1 MSTMEKDRAQDAE
14 LISLRHAL
22 ALLGFNPAKVSELL
36 QKQGDSMWNQAVFQ
50 LAEVRFDLE
59 RAKVQGIS
67 VQGTTQLESLF
78 QSLRANA

>member
-1 MSTMEKDRAQDAE
+1 MGTMEMDQSRDAE
-14 LISLRHAL
+14 LSSLRHAL

-50 LAEVRFDLE
+50 FAEVRFDQE

-67 VQGTTQLESLF
+67 TEGTTQLESLF
-78 QSLRANA
+78 QSLRVGR